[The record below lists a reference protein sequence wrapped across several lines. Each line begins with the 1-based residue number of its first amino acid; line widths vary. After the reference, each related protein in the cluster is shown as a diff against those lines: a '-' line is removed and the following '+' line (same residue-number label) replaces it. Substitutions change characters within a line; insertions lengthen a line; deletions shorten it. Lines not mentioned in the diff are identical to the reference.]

1 MDILYSTCDS
11 PVTTALVPVITA
23 LVAVIPSSAIYF
35 YVQHRKKMTAS
46 IELIRLYAL
55 LAQKSTKEWK
65 REQDEILKKISQG
78 NPYGEPNQDYTPL
91 TFYAKTFTLSF
102 EYISEVSRYLN
113 RSEQKKLLVYF
124 DIQSFVDS
132 IIDCTHTTYFR
143 SLTRK
148 RKKIIW
154 ELLLDEAE
162 NLNKAANEVAKAL
175 PRKRR

>member
-1 MDILYSTCDS
+1 MDILCFIFDS
-11 PVTTALVPVITA
+11 PVTAA
-23 LVAVIPSSAIYF
+23 LVAFIPSAIYF
-35 YVQHRKKMTAS
+35 YVQHRKKMIAS
-46 IELIRLYAL
+46 IELIRQYVL
-55 LAQKSTKEWK
+55 LAQKSTEEWK
-65 REQDEILKKISQG
+65 REQGEILEKISKG

-91 TFYAKTFTLSF
+91 TFYTKTFTLSF
-102 EYISEVSRYLN
+102 EHISEVSRYLN
-113 RSEQKKLLVYF
+113 RSEQEKLLVYF

-132 IIDCTHTTYFR
+132 IIDCTHTAYFR

-148 RKKIIW
+148 RKQIIW